1 MIYSEKQDMSRIP
14 DWAMALRERRQGLD
28 KSQAEVAREAALLN
42 QTEVSRL
49 ERGLL
54 HPTLDLGAAKL
65 KALLKALEWSW
76 GEFVHATG
84 LELDLGEALEPRSLS
99 TPQPYIPALE
109 IPLLGTV
116 SAGMRAIELYENP
129 AHRVR
134 VDGAFLPKG
143 TRLDRLFA
151 LRVEGDSMVS
161 EEITGIPPGALVIAE
176 RGRRPELGDVVVV
189 WVRCLASNY
198 EGGVLKVW
206 SDGEDGQVLKSWNPR
221 GPVFRLLECEEMRV
235 QGVVQLVLTTPKVLR
250 RK

>member
-1 MIYSEKQDMSRIP
+1 MVP
-14 DWAMALRERRQGLD
+14 DWAVALRERRQSLD

-49 ERGLL
+49 ERGMV
-54 HPTLDLGAAKL
+54 HPTLGLGAAKL

-76 GEFVHATG
+76 SEFARATG
-84 LELDLGEALEPRSLS
+84 LELDFTQGVESRTFSGPHPYTPGLG
-99 TPQPYIPALE
+99 

-116 SAGMRAIELYENP
+116 SAGMKAVELYENP
-129 AHRVR
+129 ASRLL
-134 VDGAFLPKG
+134 VDESFLPKG

-151 LRVEGDSMVS
+151 LQVEGDSMVS
-161 EEITGIPPGALVIAE
+161 EEITGIPPGAVVIAE
-176 RGRRPELGDVVVV
+176 QGRRPEPGDVVVV
-189 WVRCLASNY
+189 WVRCLGENY

-221 GPVFRLLECEEMRV
+221 GPVFRLLDCEEMRV
-235 QGVVQLVLTTPKVLR
+235 QGIVRLVLTTPTVLR